1 MKTYMLEWTENNG
14 ATYNMML
21 VSADD
26 YSKAYLQ
33 GLFDLPSGAMITDLF
48 EIK

>member
-14 ATYNMML
+14 ATYKTLL
-21 VSADD
+21 VSAND
-26 YSKAYLQ
+26 YTKAYLQ
-33 GLFDLPSGAMITDLF
+33 GVSVLPRVAIITDLF

>member
-14 ATYNMML
+14 ATYNTML
-21 VSADD
+21 VSAED

-33 GLFDLPSGAMITDLF
+33 GLFALPSVAMITDLF